1 MNEELKNSL
10 DSLAGEIDSKIE
22 TKSMEVVETIKADN
36 ANKVQEVETKIEAMA
51 KRLDDAEMIN
61 KKAFEAKAEAPENV
75 VILPTQIT
83 SMPSD

>member
-61 KKAFEAKAEAPENV
+61 KKHLRLK
-75 VILPTQIT
+75 LRLL
-83 SMPSD
+83 